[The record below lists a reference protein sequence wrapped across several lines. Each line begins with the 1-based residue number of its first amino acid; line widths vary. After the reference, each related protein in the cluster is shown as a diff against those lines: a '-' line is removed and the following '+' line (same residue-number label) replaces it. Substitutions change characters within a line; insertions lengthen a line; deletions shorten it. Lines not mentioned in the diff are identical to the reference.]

1 MRIFRG
7 SPTLRSQ
14 IILVIIV
21 LLLIPVLVVLY
32 DIFFAAKSDEIML
45 AERQERLGSVV
56 QNQVA
61 PALIRAVEKRLAG
74 ENFGGLD
81 PEVRAALLQEA
92 FTEAAS
98 PLVTSYPGV
107 RFGLYLP
114 ENQQIFVHGF
124 LREYRQLSPEEARQ
138 REQRIFTEADSGLT
152 AVTASGR
159 PLAKLTTSLN
169 EQTIEY
175 FMPVR
180 IEDRLTA
187 VAWADECLHPIFA
200 RSQNFRLLIRYITLF
215 VLLAGAAGVLIIIHN
230 LARGVGLIKEGLG
243 ELEKDLNKLLPDLP
257 GEAGQITRAV
267 NRMAV
272 ALAEKER
279 LEEELRRTER
289 LAALGRLVTGV
300 AHELRNPISVVRATV
315 QLMETDFPDVANIN
329 EYVTII
335 KEQVDRQNRI
345 IQELLDFG
353 RPARHFTQPVAVN
366 ALLEKVLTFTASL
379 LRQNKIELKLATE
392 QNLPLIEAD
401 GERIK
406 QVFVNLIL
414 NAVAA
419 MPGGGTLTIQ
429 TYRENAGVCAA
440 FSDTGGGIAPE
451 DQPKIFDP
459 FYTTK
464 ESGTGLGLSISH
476 QIVKSHG
483 GSIEVTRTGP
493 EGTVFTVKLPILQ
506 TSGRSDDGPQDFD
519 Y

>member
-32 DIFFAAKSDEIML
+32 DLFFAAKSDEIVL
-45 AERQERLGSVV
+45 AEKQDHLSSLV
-56 QNQVA
+56 QNQVV
-61 PALIRAVEKRLAG
+61 PALLRKVEQKLAG
-74 ENFGGLD
+74 ESLAGLD
-81 PEVRAALLQEA
+81 PEVRTNLFRES

-98 PLVTSYPGV
+98 PLVPNYPGV
-107 RFGLYLP
+107 RFGLYLL
-114 ENQQIFVHGF
+114 ENQQIFVQGF
-124 LREYRQLSPEEARQ
+124 LREYRQLSYEEARQ
-138 REQRIFTEADSGLT
+138 REQRIFTEADSGLI
-152 AVTASGR
+152 AASASGR

-175 FMPVR
+175 FLPVK
-180 IEDRLTA
+180 IEDKLVA

-215 VLLAGAAGVLIIIHN
+215 VLLTGAAGVLIIIHN

-243 ELEKDLNKLLPDLP
+243 ELEKDLTKLLPDLP
-257 GEAGQITRAV
+257 GEAGQIARAV

-272 ALAEKER
+272 SLAEKER

-300 AHELRNPISVVRATV
+300 AHELRNPLSVVRTTV
-315 QLMETDFPDVANIN
+315 QLMETDFQGVANID
-329 EYVTII
+329 EYVRII

-353 RPARHFTQPVAVN
+353 RPVKHLTQPVAVN
-366 ALLEKVLTFTASL
+366 ALLEKVLTFTSSL
-379 LRQNKIELKLATE
+379 LRQNNIALKLETE

-419 MPGGGTLTIQ
+419 MPDGGTLTIQ

-440 FSDTGGGIAPE
+440 FSDTGGGIAAE
-451 DQPKIFDP
+451 DLPKIFDP

-464 ESGTGLGLSISH
+464 ENGTGLGLSISH

-483 GSIEVTRTGP
+483 GTIEVAGTGP
-493 EGTVFTVKLPILQ
+493 QGTTFKVKLPAAQ
-506 TSGRSDDGPQDFD
+506 TTRGLDDGTQNIN